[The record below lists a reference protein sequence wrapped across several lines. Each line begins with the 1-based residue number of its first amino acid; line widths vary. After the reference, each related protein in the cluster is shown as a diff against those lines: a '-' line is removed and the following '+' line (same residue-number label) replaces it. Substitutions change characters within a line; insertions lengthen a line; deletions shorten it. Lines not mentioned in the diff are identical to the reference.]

1 VQEVMVPPSLLLR
14 QDTPLREALE
24 SLLQQKCHSALV
36 VDGQERLRGILTL
49 EDLERALAHKE
60 AAELAELTVQ
70 EVSQSP
76 VLTTFPD
83 EAVAVAA
90 EPMYEYDLRQLPVVS
105 REDPEQIVG
114 LLDRERVLLSQEIQ
128 SVRQALELE
137 VPPAER
143 DAGRNG
149 QEGIPDASVAPAE

>member
-1 VQEVMVPPSLLLR
+1 M
-14 QDTPLREALE
+14 
-24 SLLQQKCHSALV
+24 
-36 VDGQERLRGILTL
+36 
-49 EDLERALAHKE
+49 AHKE

-128 SVRQALELE
+128 SVRQALDLE

-149 QEGIPDASVAPAE
+149 QEGIPDASTAPAE